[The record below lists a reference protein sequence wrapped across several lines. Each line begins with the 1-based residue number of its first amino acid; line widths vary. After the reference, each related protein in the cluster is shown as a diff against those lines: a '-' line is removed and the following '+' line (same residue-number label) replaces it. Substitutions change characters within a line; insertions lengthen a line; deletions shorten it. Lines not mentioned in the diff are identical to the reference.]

1 MKNFMIQKVLNEWKE
16 ESGLTHLM
24 LYRVRGGVLTIYSDR
39 PGVLIGRMGE
49 RIDRYKQKLLAL
61 PFGLIKEVRLEET
74 DGIF

>member
-1 MKNFMIQKVLNEWKE
+1 MKNFMIQKVLSEWKE
-16 ESGLTHLM
+16 ESGITHLM
-24 LYRVRGGVLTIYSDR
+24 LYRVRSGVLTIYSDR

>member
-1 MKNFMIQKVLNEWKE
+1 MKNFMIQEVLNEWKK
-16 ESGLTHLM
+16 ESGLTHIM
-24 LYRVRGGVLTIYSDR
+24 LYRVRSGVLTIYSDR

-61 PFGLIKEVRLEET
+61 PFGLVKEVRLEET